1 MVLQWLLVR
10 LWGDNLGLNV
20 GGAIVLPLLTALVY
34 AFVATDAVE
43 PKPGALPPWE
53 RFLERAWAVIVV
65 DFVVGM
71 VTLSGLSTAASQNP
85 LAGVFG
91 IAAFALSALLVFA
104 DVSATVDDDVTV
116 WSVVPAAFLRS
127 VAAAWNVRIFARA
140 LAIVSIELLLVV
152 AQYAMLYGLQHA
164 GVHAAAFWA
173 QVPLSTL
180 ATPPLAA
187 ITLVIYH
194 DAVVR
199 FR

>member
-1 MVLQWLLVR
+1 MLQWLFVR
-10 LWGDNLGLNV
+10 LWGDGLGLNV

-34 AFVATDAVE
+34 AFVATDASE

-53 RFLERAWAVIVV
+53 RFLERAWAVIVI

-71 VTLSGLSTAASQNP
+71 VTLYGLSTAASQNP
-85 LAGVFG
+85 FAGVLG

-116 WSVVPAAFLRS
+116 WSVVPTAFLRS
-127 VAAAWNVRIFARA
+127 MAAAWNVGVFARA

-152 AQYAMLYGLQHA
+152 AQYAVLYGLQHA
-164 GVHAAAFWA
+164 GIHGAAFWA
-173 QVPLSTL
+173 QVPLSTV

-187 ITLVIYH
+187 ITLVVYH